1 MVTDK
6 SSNSVNFVWQS
17 IIQFIGLFCVC
28 CFLVMSCSQPQNN
41 LNNSST
47 PTTETETN
55 RITIGTT
62 LKPRTV
68 DPADAYEVISGNL
81 LYNLGD
87 RLYGYKL
94 GTTELIPQLAM
105 EMPNISA
112 DGLTYTIPIR
122 QGVIFHDG
130 TPFNAE
136 AMAFSLER
144 FIANSG
150 PPSSLLANTV
160 DSTAA
165 TGEYELTI
173 KLKKP
178 FAAFTSLLA
187 FSGLCAISPQAYT
200 IGENQFKPD
209 TFVGTGPYKLADYG
223 TDVLRLDVFE
233 NYWGE
238 KPKNQGV
245 DIQILSS
252 SANLFNAFK
261 TGAVD
266 VAYLSLDTDQITN
279 LEQEAER
286 QGWLVIATD
295 GNTVNYIVLNL
306 NSEPLNNKFVRQ
318 ALAAIV
324 DRKLLNERV
333 SQGQAEPVYSLIPTK
348 FDGYKPVFQENY
360 GDGNFDKA
368 QELLEKA
375 GYSPDHPA
383 KIEIWYASNSTKR
396 QLMASTLKASVEQKL
411 DGLMELEL
419 NSVEAATAFKNLDQG
434 VYQTFILDWY
444 GDFIDADS
452 YIQPFLE
459 CSKGSEEK
467 GCEAGASQYQGSF
480 YYSDRI
486 NQLIEQQRQEQNPEQ
501 RKAIF
506 IEIQELLAEDVPFIP
521 LWLDKDYV
529 FAQKNIGGVSLEPTQ
544 QFPFWTIDK
553 SS

>member
-1 MVTDK
+1 MLK
-6 SSNSVNFVWQS
+6 HKLFNSVNPSWQS
-17 IIQFIGLFCVC
+17 IIQFVGLFCI
-28 CFLVMSCSQPQNN
+28 CFLLVISCGQPQNN
-41 LNNSST
+41 PDNS
-47 PTTETETN
+47 PITETNTN

-94 GTTELIPQLAM
+94 GTTELVPQLAT
-105 EMPNISA
+105 EMPTISD
-112 DGLTYTIPIR
+112 DGKIYTIPIR
-122 QGVIFHDG
+122 QGVTFHDG

-136 AMAFSLER
+136 AMAFSLKR
-144 FIANSG
+144 FIENAG
-150 PPSSLLANTV
+150 PPSTLLSDTV
-160 DSTAA
+160 ESIVATA
-165 TGEYELTI
+165 EYELTI

-178 FAAFTSLLA
+178 FAAFTPLLA
-187 FSGLCAISPQAYT
+187 FSGLCAVSPQAYT
-200 IGENQFKPD
+200 IGKSQFKPD
-209 TFVGTGPYKLADYG
+209 TYIGTGPYKLADYG

-245 DIQILSS
+245 DIQIFSS

-261 TGAVD
+261 TGAID
-266 VAYLSLDTDQITN
+266 VAYLSLDTDQISN
-279 LEQEAER
+279 LEQEAPR
-286 QGWLVIATD
+286 QGWQVISTD
-295 GNTVNYIVLNL
+295 GKTVNYIVLNL
-306 NSEPLNNKFVRQ
+306 NSEPLNNKAVRQ

-333 SQGQAEPVYSLIPTK
+333 LQGQAEPVYSLIPTK
-348 FDGYKPVFQENY
+348 FDGYQPVFEENY
-360 GDGNFDKA
+360 GDGNFAKA
-368 QELLEKA
+368 KELLEEA
-375 GYSPDHPA
+375 GYSQDNPA
-383 KIEIWYASNSTKR
+383 KIEIWYASNSTKK
-396 QLMASTLKASVEQKL
+396 QLIASTLKASVDQKL
-411 DGLMELEL
+411 DGLMELES
-419 NSVEAATAFKNLDQG
+419 NSVEAATAFKNLDKG

-444 GDFIDADS
+444 GDFIDADN
-452 YIQPFLE
+452 YIQPFLD

-467 GCEAGASQYQGSF
+467 GCEEGASQFQGSF

-486 NQLIEQQRQEQNPEQ
+486 NQLIDRQRQEQNPEK

-529 FAQKNIGGVSLEPTQ
+529 FAQKNINGVSLEPTQ
-544 QFPFWTIDK
+544 QFPFWTINK
-553 SS
+553 S